1 MSLEENQKV
10 VSSPPRS
17 NQSIKSRKVGIG
29 LVIMSFIFYGGLLL
43 VPLTSFSTGIK
54 LTISTALVVLGEITF
69 WIGGFI
75 LGKEVVARYKR
86 YFNPINWFRSNK
98 KS

>member
-1 MSLEENQKV
+1 MSLEENQKLE
-10 VSSPPRS
+10 SLPSKRS
-17 NQSIKSRKVGIG
+17 TKLRKVGIG
-29 LVIMSFIFYGGLLL
+29 LVILSFIFYGGLLL
-43 VPLTSFSTGIK
+43 IPLTYFSTGMK
-54 LTISTALVVLGEITF
+54 WTISSVLVILGEITF

-86 YFNPINWFRSNK
+86 YFNPLNWFGNNK